1 MDAEN
6 VTSLEL
12 YPYIHMVDAS
22 HSTYLYGIMDAK
34 VSLQFLVLGSAPVPL
49 ILHYTRMEKVEGIS
63 HRMVPHLGVHFCI
76 PHDLGVADAECAN
89 L

>member
-12 YPYIHMVDAS
+12 YPYIRMDDAS

-34 VSLQFLVLGSAPVPL
+34 VSLQFLVLRLSSYAPSSY
-49 ILHYTRMEKVEGIS
+49 IT
-63 HRMVPHLGVHFCI
+63 LGWKK
-76 PHDLGVADAECAN
+76 
-89 L
+89 

>member
-12 YPYIHMVDAS
+12 YPYIRMVDAS

-34 VSLQFLVLGSAPVPL
+34 VTLQFLVLRLSSCAPSSY
-49 ILHYTRMEKVEGIS
+49 IT
-63 HRMVPHLGVHFCI
+63 LGWKK
-76 PHDLGVADAECAN
+76 
-89 L
+89 